1 MKPAVC
7 LMGFP
12 YHYISWTAEWRKGE
26 RMFRVDGRDDIRTT
40 AMSLVCIDQDRIS
53 WDLNSVYGYLAGTI

>member
-1 MKPAVC
+1 
-7 LMGFP
+7 
-12 YHYISWTAEWRKGE
+12 
-26 RMFRVDGRDDIRTT
+26 MFRVDGRDDIRTT